1 MFSHLWSRQ
10 TADSSLAQRPSSHDL
25 QRTDSQHVSTQTD
38 NADDCGTYHS
48 VTTLPTP
55 PKSVNDRQGSLV
67 ITREEILKQRVQ
79 THEREQKALFNM
91 FQLTVKKTDEEI
103 ESKATVASRSIVSVK
118 NKYTLYQVAAA
129 MSEMQ
134 RLLEHH
140 SKYTEDMISTACQ
153 EWTTFISEKFNGI
166 LEAIAAKADS
176 SAEQTELKLLQ
187 LKTELE
193 TVSKVLDD
201 QKSLVTS
208 LIKLQSGMQEGVDL
222 VRDELLTKLRKRSAP
237 NSAALW
243 PFPNVRV
250 SQKAVQRIA
259 DNNQEDAQVVPKDD
273 ERVIVLDDEPV
284 TPQPPQ
290 PQRPKQGRPRRRPLE
305 DMCNSVEVPKDPKI
319 QKK

>member
-103 ESKATVASRSIVSVK
+103 ESK
-118 NKYTLYQVAAA
+118 VAAA